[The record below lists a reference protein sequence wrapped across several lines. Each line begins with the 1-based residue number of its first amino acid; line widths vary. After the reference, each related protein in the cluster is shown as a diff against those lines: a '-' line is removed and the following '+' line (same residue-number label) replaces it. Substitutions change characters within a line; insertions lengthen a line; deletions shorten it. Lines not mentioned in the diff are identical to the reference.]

1 MIDSEISTIPAFGE
15 DVKQTLAGLL
25 QMHGSHCRQPVP
37 ISIQRRITTMALGNN
52 DSPDSDFAHI
62 TTAVKEAAEGLLTC
76 QRGIQQSIAEIRQ
89 SFDSPGTKGAAL
101 RDMLAPKI
109 EALKN
114 LSTLC
119 NNGAKLLARV
129 AAKATQG
136 SSEQEV
142 MRELWGASR
151 FIADQLHSERAD
163 AYRILGELRRR
174 EMSGNQKRT
183 ARPSRIES
191 EDVDSERLDLFERGK
206 GRAWL

>member
-1 MIDSEISTIPAFGE
+1 
-15 DVKQTLAGLL
+15 
-25 QMHGSHCRQPVP
+25 
-37 ISIQRRITTMALGNN
+37 MALGNN
-52 DSPDSDFAHI
+52 HSPDSDFAHI
-62 TTAVKEAAEGLLTC
+62 STAVKEAAEGLLAC
-76 QRGIQQSIAEIRQ
+76 QRGIQKSIAAIRQ

-101 RDMLAPKI
+101 RDMLTPKI

-142 MRELWGASR
+142 MRELRGASR

-163 AYRILGELRRR
+163 AHRILGELRRR
-174 EMSGNQKRT
+174 QMSGSQERT
-183 ARPSRIES
+183 VRPSRIES
-191 EDVDSERLDLFERGK
+191 ENADSERIALFERGK
-206 GRAWL
+206 GRACL